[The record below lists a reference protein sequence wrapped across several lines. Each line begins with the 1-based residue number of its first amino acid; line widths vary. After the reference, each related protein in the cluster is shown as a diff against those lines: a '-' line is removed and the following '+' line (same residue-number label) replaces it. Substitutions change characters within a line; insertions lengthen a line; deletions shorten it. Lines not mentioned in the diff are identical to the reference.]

1 MYPSGKPSAV
11 YRAIALVAKVM
22 DVAGICVLVLMM
34 LLTVADVFLRYAF
47 NRPIVGS
54 TEVTEYM
61 MACLV
66 LGIPLTVLSGK
77 AITMDLIVERL
88 PKKIQAIFDSVT
100 GAIGLVAMA
109 FLSWQLF
116 REMANA
122 EATGLSSIILNI
134 PSYPFYAVMGF
145 AIFLLDVALLVNIVK
160 NVAKGV
166 KG

>member
-1 MYPSGKPSAV
+1 MRSKGSAS
-11 YRAIALVAKVM
+11 AIYSAISLAAKGM
-22 DVAGICVLVLMM
+22 DIAGIVVLVLMM
-34 LLTVADVFLRYAF
+34 LLTVADVFLRYVF

-54 TEVTEYM
+54 TEITEYM

-66 LGIPLTVLSGK
+66 LGIPLTTLTGK
-77 AITMDLIVERL
+77 AITMDLVVERL
-88 PKKIQAIFDSVT
+88 PKRIQAVFDSITNAV
-100 GAIGLVAMA
+100 GLVAMV

-122 EATGLSSIILNI
+122 KAVGLSSSILYI

-145 AIFLLDVALLVNIVK
+145 ALALLNIAIFVNIVK
-160 NVAKGV
+160 NVARGV